1 MREKQSY
8 RDVDVDGIYPG
19 RVEANPM
26 QRVYFMHRQVV
37 LNIVRRCQP
46 VTRRDIARKSG
57 LPECT
62 VGSIVIQLTREG
74 MVNEQP
80 ARTSR
85 GRPPYMISTGKN
97 CDLSVLDLNIE

>member
-8 RDVDVDGIYPG
+8 RNVDVDGIYPG
-19 RVEANPM
+19 RVEVNPM
-26 QRVYFMHRQVV
+26 QQVNFMHRQVV